1 MKARVKFSK
10 TGSMRFIGHLDI
22 MRYFQKAFRRA
33 GIGVAL
39 SQGFSPHPL
48 MSFASPLG
56 IGLSSDGEYLDIV
69 LQDDEPLE
77 GILERMNGQMNEE
90 IQVKSFVVLEE
101 EAKTS
106 MAVLAACD
114 YLIAVKPDR
123 DRFLLD
129 EVRRREALSRFR
141 GREHIEILK
150 KTKRSEKLVDIR
162 ENIYC
167 ITDDGEEF
175 RRITGGFSGDYPIA
189 LGEEFKPVLY
199 CELTAGSVTNIKP
212 ELVLEALCHQEGE
225 EYDWLV
231 YQIHRLEMYADV
243 DGVKGE
249 VHTLVSEKPCRL
261 VPLEEF
267 EVQEAGRWKI
277 SY

>member
-1 MKARVKFSK
+1 MKARLKFSK

-33 GIGVAL
+33 GIGVSL

-77 GILERMNGQMNEE
+77 GLLERMNGQMNEE
-90 IQVKSFVVLEE
+90 IQVKSFVVLAE

-114 YLIAVKPDR
+114 YLIAVKPDK
-123 DRFLLD
+123 DSFLLD
-129 EVRRREALSRFR
+129 EARRREAVLRFR
-141 GREHIEILK
+141 DREHIEILK

-175 RRITGGFSGDYPIA
+175 RRSTGNFSGDLPIA
-189 LGEEFKPVLY
+189 LGEEFVPVLY

-212 ELVLEALCHQEGE
+212 ELVLEALCNQEGE
-225 EYDWLV
+225 EYDWLA

-249 VHTLVSEKPCRL
+249 VHTPFSEKPCRL

-267 EVQEAGRWKI
+267 EACQR
-277 SY
+277 

>member
-10 TGSMRFIGHLDI
+10 TGSMRFIGHLDS

-33 GIGVAL
+33 GIGVSL
-39 SQGFSPHPL
+39 SQGFSPHQL

-69 LQDDEPLE
+69 LQEGEPIE
-77 GILERMNGQMNEE
+77 DILERINRQMNEE
-90 IQVKSFVVLEE
+90 IRVKSFVVLQE
-101 EAKTS
+101 EAKAS

-114 YLIAVKPDR
+114 YLVAVKPGKDS
-123 DRFLLD
+123 FLLD
-129 EVRRREALSRFR
+129 SARRQEALARFR

-175 RRITGGFSGDYPIA
+175 QRFTGGA
-189 LGEEFKPVLY
+189 ARRCQLTLGEEFQSVLY
-199 CELTAGSVTNIKP
+199 CQLTAGSVTNIKP
-212 ELVLEALCHQEGE
+212 ELVLEALCRQEGQA
-225 EYDWLV
+225 YDGLA
-231 YQIHRLEMYADV
+231 YQIHRLEMYADR

-249 VHTLVSEKPCRL
+249 VHTPFSERPCRL
-261 VPLEEF
+261 VALEEF
-267 EVQEAGRWKI
+267 EAQGKI
-277 SY
+277 